1 MLRKVNPFRVT
12 KAVDLSD
19 EEIESLWINVGGN
32 DADTLFQPKSL
43 VPILLMGGKGSGKTH
58 WMRYYSYPLQ
68 LLRHKSERL
77 APLAGLS
84 RDGYIGIYVLL
95 GGLNSERFRGRG
107 QSGEVWRSL
116 FEYYFELWLAQE
128 LLHILLNM
136 VQEEPSL
143 AAVEAGL
150 CDEICALFD
159 DPPHDI
165 PKNFKGLLDWCANA
179 QRQLD
184 SEVNN
189 VLFTKSFSTRIRVTR
204 GKLIFGIPKL
214 LQARVAE
221 LQRVVFSYQLDEFE
235 NISEQQQKY
244 INSLVRERQA
254 PSTFRIGSRLYG
266 VKTYQTYSDDEENRE
281 GSEFDRVVLDHRL
294 RQDQRQWEEFAF
306 RLIQRRLEVYG
317 ALTDAPVSY
326 DSVERIFEV
335 PDYSWSGHELFKTIG
350 SPAVGQAPHFKKL
363 EEKLGHAMDGG
374 SAPGLLN
381 RNQLEEVLRCMIV
394 EGRPLLEK
402 INILLLY
409 QEWARGHSLPRAAA
423 AIRDKAAEFL
433 RDPRARTSYATKV
446 QHFASDMTAQLLREA
461 GKRQPLYFGIKA
473 FIRMSE
479 GLPRTLV
486 VTLKNIWDWAIYKT
500 REEYI
505 DKITQDAQA
514 QGVID
519 SSEWFMET
527 MRKPGHFGTA
537 IRTGIERFAR
547 LFEGNRF
554 SDKPTECSLLGF
566 SVRERDLADSTKELI
581 LMAEQRSFLIKISHG
596 EIDRN
601 TQERLAKFQLNA
613 TLAPKWNLPIAR
625 RGIAPFSPEDID
637 LIFDPDRNE
646 QFERLNRSW
655 IERMTAPNFGESK
668 RLRAARQS
676 GPGLFE
682 HSK

>member
-32 DADTLFQPKSL
+32 DAGTLFQPKSL
-43 VPILLMGGKGSGKTH
+43 VPVLLMGGKGSGKTH

-68 LLRHKSERL
+68 LLRHKSQNLRPLEGL
-77 APLAGLS
+77 A

-107 QSGEVWRSL
+107 QSDEVWRSL

-128 LLHILLNM
+128 LLHILANM
-136 VQEEPSL
+136 AQEEPSL
-143 AAVEAGL
+143 ASIELG
-150 CDEICALFD
+150 LFD
-159 DPPHDI
+159 QICELFDEPPRDI
-165 PKNFKGLLDWCANA
+165 QRTFKGLLDWCANA

-184 SEVNN
+184 LEVNN

-204 GKLIFGIPKL
+204 GKLIFGIPGIL
-214 LQARVAE
+214 EARVQG
-221 LQRVVFSYQLDEFE
+221 LQNVVFSYQLDEFE

-266 VKTYQTYSDDEENRE
+266 VKTYQTYADDEENRE

-306 RLIQRRLEVYG
+306 RLVQRRLEVYG

-326 DSVERIFEV
+326 ESIERIFEV
-335 PDYSWSGHELFKTIG
+335 PDYSWSGTELFKLIG
-350 SPAVGQAPHFKKL
+350 SPAPGDAPHFERLAQKL
-363 EEKLGHAMDGG
+363 RHAIDIGN
-374 SAPGLLN
+374 APGLSSD
-381 RNQLEEVLRCMIV
+381 RQVEEVLRCMIV

-402 INILLLY
+402 INILMLY

-423 AIRDKAAEFL
+423 AIRHKANAFL
-433 RDPRARTSYATKV
+433 ADPRARTPYATKV
-446 QHFASDMTAQLLREA
+446 QHFASDMVAQLLRDA
-461 GKRQPLYFGIKA
+461 GKRHLQYFGIKT

-479 GLPRTLV
+479 GLPRTLI
-486 VTLKNIWDWAIYKT
+486 VTLKNIWDWAIYKE
-500 REEYI
+500 RDEYI
-505 DKITQDAQA
+505 DRISQDAQA
-514 QGVID
+514 QGVLD

-527 MRKPGHFGTA
+527 MRKPGKFGTA
-537 IRTGIERFAR
+537 IRTGIERLAR
-547 LFEGNRF
+547 LFENNRL

-566 SVRERDLADSTKELI
+566 SVRERDLANSTKELI
-581 LMAEQRSFLIKISHG
+581 LMAEQRSFLIRISQG

-625 RGIAPFSPEDID
+625 RGIAKLNPEDID
-637 LIFDPDRNE
+637 LIFDPDRRE
-646 QFERLNRSW
+646 DFDRLNCSW
-655 IERMTAPNFGESK
+655 VERMTAPNFGESK
-668 RLRAARQS
+668 GSRAARQL
-676 GPGLFE
+676 GPSLFE
-682 HSK
+682 QRK